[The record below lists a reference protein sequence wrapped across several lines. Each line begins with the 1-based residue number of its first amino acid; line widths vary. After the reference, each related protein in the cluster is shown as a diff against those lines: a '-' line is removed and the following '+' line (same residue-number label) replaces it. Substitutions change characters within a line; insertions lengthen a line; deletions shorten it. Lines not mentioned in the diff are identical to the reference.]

1 MMLGGPLSSSPLPSN
16 ALSSWEGLQISSWL
30 PPPQIRHI
38 LVSHQLPLGGPV
50 YFGVKELLPS
60 WAGSVESGPT
70 LPPFIPQ
77 ILTANQTLQG
87 KDSSYLVHG
96 EGAKWPW
103 SLRNVADGGSLPTP
117 NLHPSRR

>member
-1 MMLGGPLSSSPLPSN
+1 MGGAADFIL
-16 ALSSWEGLQISSWL
+16 A
-30 PPPQIRHI
+30 PPPDQAPSFLHI
-38 LVSHQLPLGGPV
+38 LVSHQFPLGGPV
-50 YFGVKELLPS
+50 YFGVKERLPS
-60 WAGSVESGPT
+60 WAGSVVSGPT